1 MIVYN
6 AIQAYI
12 RFIYKFNRTVGIFAM
27 YLVLVMMAILLFSS
41 ISKGIGSPQIWVIE
55 TAQFTMAAY
64 YLLGG
69 GYSMQMDAHVRMDV
83 FYGTWSP
90 RRQAITDAL
99 TVICLITYL
108 IMLLYGGIS
117 SSMYALEYG
126 QKNYSSWAPPLAP
139 IKLIMTGGI
148 LLMLLQVLA
157 TFAQNVADAM
167 GKPFDV
173 EQHPEETSV

>member
-1 MIVYN
+1 MYN

-27 YLVLVMMAILLFSS
+27 YLVMMMMGILLFSS

-55 TAQFTMAAY
+55 MAQFTMAAY

-83 FYGTWSP
+83 FYGNWSAK
-90 RRQAITDAL
+90 RQAITDAF
-99 TVICLITYL
+99 TVLCLITYL
-108 IMLLYGGIS
+108 GMLLYGALS
-117 SSMYALEYG
+117 STAYALEYG
-126 QKNYSSWAPPLAP
+126 QKNYSSWRPPLAP
-139 IKLIMTGGI
+139 IKIIMTTGI
-148 LLMLLQVLA
+148 ILMLLQVLA
-157 TFAQNVADAM
+157 TFAQNIAEVM

-173 EQHPEETSV
+173 KRHPEDMSI

>member
-1 MIVYN
+1 MYN
-6 AIQAYI
+6 AIQAYV

-27 YLVLVMMAILLFSS
+27 YLVLVLMGILLFSS
-41 ISKGIGSPQIWVIE
+41 ISKGMGSPQIWVIE
-55 TAQFTMAAY
+55 MAQFTMAAY

-83 FYGTWSP
+83 FYGSWSAK
-90 RRQAITDAL
+90 RQAITDAF
-99 TVICLITYL
+99 TVLCLLTYL
-108 IMLLYGGIS
+108 GMLLFGALS
-117 SSMYALEYG
+117 STIYAVEYG

-139 IKLIMTGGI
+139 VKIIMTVGI
-148 LLMLLQVLA
+148 SLMLLQVLA
-157 TFAQNVADAM
+157 TFAQNVADAI

>member
-1 MIVYN
+1 MYN

-27 YLVLVMMAILLFSS
+27 YLVMMMMGILLFSS

-55 TAQFTMAAY
+55 MAQFTMAAY

-83 FYGTWSP
+83 FYGNWSAK
-90 RRQAITDAL
+90 RQAITDAF
-99 TVICLITYL
+99 TVLCLITYL
-108 IMLLYGGIS
+108 GMLLYGALS
-117 SSMYALEYG
+117 STAYALEYG
-126 QKNYSSWAPPLAP
+126 QKNYSSWRPPLAP
-139 IKLIMTGGI
+139 IKIIMTTGI

-157 TFAQNVADAM
+157 TFAQNIAEVM

-173 EQHPEETSV
+173 KRHPEDMSI

>member
-1 MIVYN
+1 VYN

-27 YLVLVMMAILLFSS
+27 YLVMMMMGILLFSS

-55 TAQFTMAAY
+55 MAQFTMAAY

-83 FYGTWSP
+83 FYGNWSAK
-90 RRQAITDAL
+90 RQAITDAF
-99 TVICLITYL
+99 TVLCLITYL
-108 IMLLYGGIS
+108 GMLLYGALS
-117 SSMYALEYG
+117 STAYALEYG
-126 QKNYSSWAPPLAP
+126 QKNYSSWRPPLAP
-139 IKLIMTGGI
+139 IKIIMTTGI
-148 LLMLLQVLA
+148 ILMLLQVLA
-157 TFAQNVADAM
+157 TFAQNIAEVM

-173 EQHPEETSV
+173 KRHPEDMSI